1 MASGA
6 LLEERASDEVAIP
19 DPQTAAAWFKGMKR
33 DRSLEA
39 EAKGIPRTFPLSAA
53 CGPHERVPN
62 PCNRNHLGPSS
73 LHAPQACQL
82 LTGAAARNG
91 LKLPHNQG
99 QLLHTV
105 PSPVQ
110 RLPAKSAQQ
119 GVLSAGTAR
128 LAIGGLR
135 FAHPQKSVGQPP
147 IGGHSHSTPTR
158 TSELLIPCACNFLL
172 DEHALRVQR

>member
-1 MASGA
+1 MAR
-6 LLEERASDEVAIP
+6 LV
-19 DPQTAAAWFKGMKR
+19 KGMGSIDSPTHTQVGFTMAYAQGRVRMNQTKMHWTAR
-33 DRSLEA
+33 QHS
-39 EAKGIPRTFPLSAA
+39 FPEGA